1 MKRKIIRRKSG
12 GTSIDI
18 DDLVSQARY
27 KADDTL
33 KINYSEPNPDI
44 DRALGSDKPKRG
56 GKKSDNTYKTNDYKT
71 KNSDINKPLKYIVGK
86 QTVSKQNSNS
96 NNNINNYE
104 EDYDAV
110 LDINSDSEADDD
122 ARSYSSDTSNNSSVR
137 EVRDAREKLPIR
149 DAREKLPVRDARD
162 RLETRDRSPV
172 RERNS
177 RDRERV
183 SDAREKLRQSEPI
196 VDARQ
201 RLRKPE
207 STDRSTER
215 STDKSTPRSPAK
227 PISPKPANSGS
238 RLKPPPS
245 TSLPKTARALP
256 GRKIENDNVVVTP
269 PPKKSV
275 MKHYDSDDDKMVFA
289 KSGLFARNPALGYV
303 GIVKNNTVEKD
314 AEDEVINLSFS
325 KQNDQH
331 EKSKVVTHFSSDKR
345 KTSDDRGSQRSRDP
359 RRERD
364 ERRNRDDGVQARV
377 FSKRRR
383 SRTPPKGTTRHDRSQ
398 SPTTRDSSPAFAS
411 ESSDN
416 EAPKRAQPRKQS
428 KNYKQSPISKS
439 APPMP
444 VYSIPSSKL
453 MVANTTTHSDKI
465 ITKIL
470 KTYESQCFSSMLN
483 CTIVYR
489 NRASSKK
496 DKVDE
501 VLGNYTM
508 LAIGSSRLQKALDRD
523 GDRIVGLAREL
534 NPGAVKQ
541 VMGFL
546 HGKPV
551 VLDKVGDYD
560 EGDRG
565 YRKAL
570 ERLYI
575 SAAYLNIDDLVEKI
589 VDFAEEEDVE
599 LDTDSM
605 DKYLSDLS
613 GPNGYL
619 EKPREVGDLPRN
631 RENDEVN
638 DDAGG
643 KREAMEKRRKSGN
656 RRSR

>member
-12 GTSIDI
+12 GASFDI

-56 GKKSDNTYKTNDYKT
+56 GKNSNNSTYKTNDYKT
-71 KNSDINKPLKYIVGK
+71 KNADINKPLNYIVGK
-86 QTVSKQNSNS
+86 QTISKQTSNS
-96 NNNINNYE
+96 NYE
-104 EDYDAV
+104 ENYNAV
-110 LDINSDSEADDD
+110 LDINSDSEDD
-122 ARSYSSDTSNNSSVR
+122 AQSFNSDTSNNSSVR

-149 DAREKLPVRDARD
+149 DARDKLPVRDARD
-162 RLETRDRSPV
+162 KLQVGRKTRDRSPV
-172 RERNS
+172 RERIS
-177 RDRERV
+177 GDRERV
-183 SDAREKLRQSEPI
+183 SDAREKLKKSEPI

-207 STDRSTER
+207 STHRAIGRSTV
-215 STDKSTPRSPAK
+215 RSPAK
-227 PISPKPANSGS
+227 PISPKAPNAGS

-256 GRKIENDNVVVTP
+256 GRKIANDNVVINP
-269 PPKKSV
+269 SKKESV
-275 MKHYDSDDDKMVFA
+275 LKHYDSDDDKMVFA

-331 EKSKVVTHFSSDKR
+331 EKSTVVTHFSSDKR
-345 KTSDDRGSQRSRDP
+345 KQSDDRSRDS

-364 ERRNRDDGVQARV
+364 GRSRNEGVPARV

-398 SPTTRDSSPAFAS
+398 SPTARDSSPAFAS
-411 ESSDN
+411 ESSEN
-416 EAPKRAQPRKQS
+416 EAPKPRKQS
-428 KNYKQSPISKS
+428 NHYKQSHISKS

-444 VYSIPSSKL
+444 VYSIPASKL
-453 MVANTTTHSDKI
+453 MVASSSTHSDKI

-470 KTYESQCFSSMLN
+470 KTFESQCFSSMLN
-483 CTIVYR
+483 CTVVYR

-496 DKVDE
+496 DKVDGL
-501 VLGNYTM
+501 LGNYTM
-508 LAIGSSRLQKALDRD
+508 LSLGSSRLQKVLDRD
-523 GDRIVGLAREL
+523 DDRIVGLAREL
-534 NPGAVKQ
+534 NPGAVEQ

-551 VLDKVGDYD
+551 ILDKVDDYD

-589 VDFAEEEDVE
+589 IDFAEDRDIE

-605 DKYLSDLS
+605 DKYLKDLS
-613 GPNGYL
+613 GPKGYL

-631 RENDEVN
+631 RENDETN
-638 DDAGG
+638 DDV
-643 KREAMEKRRKSGN
+643 EVEKPRKSGN

>member
-12 GTSIDI
+12 GASFDI

-56 GKKSDNTYKTNDYKT
+56 GKNSNNTYKTNDYKT
-71 KNSDINKPLKYIVGK
+71 KNADINKPLNYIVGK
-86 QTVSKQNSNS
+86 QTISKQTS
-96 NNNINNYE
+96 NNDYE

-110 LDINSDSEADDD
+110 LDINSDSEDD
-122 ARSYSSDTSNNSSVR
+122 AQSFQSDTSSNSSVH
-137 EVRDAREKLPIR
+137 EIRDAREKLPIR
-149 DAREKLPVRDARD
+149 DARDKLPVRDARD
-162 RLETRDRSPV
+162 KLQVNRETRRERSPV
-172 RERNS
+172 RDRNS
-177 RDRERV
+177 DDRERV
-183 SDAREKLRQSEPI
+183 SDARDRLKKSEPV

-201 RLRKPE
+201 RLRKSKP
-207 STDRSTER
+207 TDRS
-215 STDKSTPRSPAK
+215 DHRSPVK
-227 PISPKPANSGS
+227 QFSPKTSNSGS
-238 RLKPPPS
+238 RLKPPPT
-245 TSLPKTARALP
+245 TSPPKTTGALP
-256 GRKIENDNVVVTP
+256 GRKIENDNVIAAA
-269 PPKKSV
+269 KKGSV
-275 MKHYDSDDDKMVFA
+275 LKHYESDDDKMVFA

-303 GIVKNNTVEKD
+303 GIVKNNTVKD
-314 AEDEVINLSFS
+314 DEDDEVINLSFS

-331 EKSKVVTHFSSDKR
+331 KTSTVVTHFSDDKR
-345 KTSDDRGSQRSRDP
+345 KESDGKLRES
-359 RRERD
+359 RRERNG
-364 ERRNRDDGVQARV
+364 RGGRDQGVPARV

-383 SRTPPKGTTRHDRSQ
+383 SRTPPRGTTRHDRSQ
-398 SPTTRDSSPAFAS
+398 SPTADDASPAFVSDTS
-411 ESSDN
+411 ED
-416 EAPKRAQPRKQS
+416 EAPKTRKQS

-453 MVANTTTHSDKI
+453 MVANSSTHSDKI
-465 ITKIL
+465 VTKIL
-470 KTYESQCFSSMLN
+470 KTFESQCFSSMLN

-501 VLGNYTM
+501 LLGNYTM
-508 LAIGSSRLQKALDRD
+508 LSLGSGRLQKVLDRD
-523 GDRIVGLAREL
+523 DDRIVGLAREL
-534 NPGAVKQ
+534 NPAAVKQ

-551 VLDKVGDYD
+551 ILDRVDDFD
-560 EGDRG
+560 EADRG

-589 VDFAEEEDVE
+589 VEFAEEKDIE

-605 DKYLSDLS
+605 DKYLKDLS
-613 GPNGYL
+613 GPKGYL

-631 RENDEVN
+631 RENHEDN
-638 DDAGG
+638 DDVGV
-643 KREAMEKRRKSGN
+643 EKRRRSGN